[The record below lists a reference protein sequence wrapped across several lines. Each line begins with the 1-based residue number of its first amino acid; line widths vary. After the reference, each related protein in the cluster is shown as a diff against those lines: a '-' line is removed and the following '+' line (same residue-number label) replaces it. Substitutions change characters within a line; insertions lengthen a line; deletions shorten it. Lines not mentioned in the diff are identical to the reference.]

1 MSGLSLKNLT
11 QKCRLLNAYQKGP
24 QGRFETPAH
33 QSPFA
38 HRHLG
43 KALAVGTRRAYSA
56 YGGPSVCS
64 KSSATNHFSV
74 GCYRPV
80 AN

>member
-1 MSGLSLKNLT
+1 MSGLSLKNLP
-11 QKCRLLNAYQKGP
+11 QDCLHLNVYQKLP
-24 QGRFETPAH
+24 LERFETPAY

-56 YGGPSVCS
+56 YGGPPACS

-74 GCYRPV
+74 GCYRPGG
-80 AN
+80 N